1 MINTDE
7 KIEKGLNPVFDEG
20 DLQALCAY
28 DAFLDKHHE
37 EISAKLRE
45 GLKDDPV
52 LGPIINSQTEEERQ
66 EQEEISRRLQK
77 AAIQEG
83 EWEQYTN
90 LLRAQAIGYAKAG
103 LGFSDWVRVVMLYR
117 DYALE
122 FIKTKSHESI
132 ETILEIVDGQNKLI
146 DYALNVI
153 GSSFIDE
160 LREKYERKSQQLELA
175 LSVGKIGV
183 WDWDMKENHIVWDE
197 TMYKLYDLKKSEF
210 KNKYEDFEKRVHPDD
225 REKVSDAVTRSIE
238 NREDFTSEFRV
249 IHRDGSLHYLT
260 GRGKIIYKDDGS
272 PIRMTG
278 TNLDITQIV
287 EKQIEIDN
295 IKNAI
300 YKSNLVV
307 ELMPDGII
315 TYVNDEFLKLINY
328 ASEELIGQHHSVLVT
343 KTMKESKEYREF
355 WEMLSNGEYQEGEYP
370 RITKDQH
377 TIWIKGNY
385 NPILN
390 TNGEVYRILKLAT
403 DITVIKEAEGRLL
416 KFNEELEKQVSVR
429 TKELRESNKELE
441 DFSYTVSHDLRA
453 PIRAINGFST
463 VLDRKLDGR
472 LDEQEQH
479 YLSAI
484 LDNVSQMGHLIDDL
498 LEFSRVGRIE
508 NRYVDY
514 DMNLLVE
521 QVFKAQTQTQ
531 GMEKISFNLN
541 PLPNVFSDREMIKI
555 VWNNLI
561 ENAIKYSRDKGK
573 ITISISG
580 EELLGK
586 IIYKVEDNGVGFEME
601 YVHKVF
607 GIFQRLHDKEEVEGT
622 GVGLA
627 IVHRIVQRHGGEVWA
642 ESKLGKGSTFYFSI
656 PKQHSYDR

>member
-7 KIEKGLNPVFDEG
+7 KIEKGLNPVFDEE

-37 EISAKLRE
+37 EISANLRE

-52 LGPIINSQTEEERQ
+52 LGPIISSQTEEERQ

-225 REKVSDAVTRSIE
+225 REKVSNAVTRSIE

-260 GRGKIIYKDDGS
+260 GRGKIIYGDDGF
-272 PIRMTG
+272 PIRITG
-278 TNLDITQIV
+278 INMVITEI
-287 EKQIEIDN
+287 KQ
-295 IKNAI
+295 A
-300 YKSNLVV
+300 
-307 ELMPDGII
+307 
-315 TYVNDEFLKLINY
+315 
-328 ASEELIGQHHSVLVT
+328 EE
-343 KTMKESKEYREF
+343 
-355 WEMLSNGEYQEGEYP
+355 
-370 RITKDQH
+370 
-377 TIWIKGNY
+377 
-385 NPILN
+385 
-390 TNGEVYRILKLAT
+390 
-403 DITVIKEAEGRLL
+403 RLE
-416 KFNEELEKQVSVR
+416 KFNEELEKQVNVR

-441 DFSYTVSHDLRA
+441 DF
-453 PIRAINGFST
+453 
-463 VLDRKLDGR
+463 
-472 LDEQEQH
+472 
-479 YLSAI
+479 
-484 LDNVSQMGHLIDDL
+484 
-498 LEFSRVGRIE
+498 
-508 NRYVDY
+508 
-514 DMNLLVE
+514 
-521 QVFKAQTQTQ
+521 
-531 GMEKISFNLN
+531 
-541 PLPNVFSDREMIKI
+541 
-555 VWNNLI
+555 
-561 ENAIKYSRDKGK
+561 
-573 ITISISG
+573 
-580 EELLGK
+580 
-586 IIYKVEDNGVGFEME
+586 
-601 YVHKVF
+601 
-607 GIFQRLHDKEEVEGT
+607 
-622 GVGLA
+622 
-627 IVHRIVQRHGGEVWA
+627 
-642 ESKLGKGSTFYFSI
+642 
-656 PKQHSYDR
+656 